1 MRLRSETP
9 ESFLNSLIMPS
20 KSSVTRNSAINARG
34 AVYQSKYRNVSS
46 NWVLK
51 NGKPDLSAQNPHSLQ
66 AAEVSK
72 YYTYPVFLK
81 SSPTVPRW
89 APDPGDASDQIVG
102 VMVGSAAG
110 IDWQRLEQI
119 ALAKF
124 KGKLRKGSA
133 SLGVTAASWRQSR
146 DMIIARSSNLAKRLE
161 LAERSLKK
169 DKKRL
174 RAIKKQK
181 DPLASFVLETKF
193 GWQPLFEDIFNA
205 LGVVC
210 LDNLP
215 PTWLKGV
222 HKSVV
227 SKVSVNTAFDSSTS
241 ESITGVT
248 RSTVAASVKVSN
260 PNLWMLNQLGL
271 INPGVVIWDL
281 IPWSFVVNMFVNVNA
296 MINQFTD
303 EVGLDISKQSVT
315 HSSQLRYE
323 VSRWSKSGVHGRSGS
338 TIDMRHRGRTVGTL
352 PSVKW
357 QVRVPELNWELAVIA
372 SSLVVQRFHR
382 INRLIGF

>member
-1 MRLRSETP
+1 
-9 ESFLNSLIMPS
+9 
-20 KSSVTRNSAINARG
+20 
-34 AVYQSKYRNVSS
+34 
-46 NWVLK
+46 
-51 NGKPDLSAQNPHSLQ
+51 
-66 AAEVSK
+66 
-72 YYTYPVFLK
+72 
-81 SSPTVPRW
+81 
-89 APDPGDASDQIVG
+89 
-102 VMVGSAAG
+102 MVGSAAG